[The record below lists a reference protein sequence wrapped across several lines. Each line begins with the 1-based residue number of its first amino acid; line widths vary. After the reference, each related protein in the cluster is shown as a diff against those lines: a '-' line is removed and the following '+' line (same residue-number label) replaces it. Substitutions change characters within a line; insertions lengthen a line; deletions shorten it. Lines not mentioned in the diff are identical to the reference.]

1 MRLKVRFAV
10 LKPDF
15 LISDKYLTIFG
26 LSLSSLRESAILK
39 TSVES
44 VNSGASACGKEQ
56 TAGTGVQVAAADF
69 LISAFQDSLW
79 QRSET

>member
-1 MRLKVRFAV
+1 M
-10 LKPDF
+10 KPDF